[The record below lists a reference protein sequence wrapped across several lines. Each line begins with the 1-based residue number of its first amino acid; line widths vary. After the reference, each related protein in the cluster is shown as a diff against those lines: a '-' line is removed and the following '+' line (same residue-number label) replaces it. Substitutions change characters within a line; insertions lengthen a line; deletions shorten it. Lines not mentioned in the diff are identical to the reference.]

1 VTIDAVMAS
10 VRRALS
16 LPLVLAGVTAALG
29 MAAFTATN
37 TVQPNRAG
45 SGQGAVTGF
54 TVSRIRYTLSPV
66 PPSAITTVRFRVA
79 PARART
85 ARVQLQPGSQWYA
98 CGLVARRDA
107 TCAISPP
114 APLVAAAGLRIVA
127 AQ

>member
-1 VTIDAVMAS
+1 MAS

-16 LPLVLAGVTAALG
+16 LPLVLACVIAALG
-29 MAAFTATN
+29 TAAFTAAN

-66 PPSAITTVRFRVA
+66 PQSAITRVRFRVA

-85 ARVQLQPGSQWYA
+85 ARVQLQPGGQWYA
-98 CGLVARRDA
+98 CSLVARRDA
-107 TCAISPP
+107 TCTIAPA
-114 APLVAAAGLRIVA
+114 APLVGVAGLRVVA